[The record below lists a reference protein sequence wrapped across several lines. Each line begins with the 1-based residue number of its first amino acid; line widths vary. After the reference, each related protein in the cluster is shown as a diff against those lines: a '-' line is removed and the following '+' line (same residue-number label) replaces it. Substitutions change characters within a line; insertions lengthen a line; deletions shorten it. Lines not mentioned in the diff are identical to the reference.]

1 MSNRTIRVAI
11 VDDHQL
17 VTQALSNLF
26 GQFKDFSVVGT
37 GFDGK
42 SALELVVNQ
51 QPDLLILDL
60 QLPGLSGEELLPV
73 IKKAYPT
80 LRIIILTASQI
91 KQTWQK
97 VLTLGAD
104 GIALK
109 SVSSTDL
116 ISGARQ
122 TMRGQMFID
131 PIIQE
136 ELSQYDSGA
145 FLNLPDEL
153 NARITRRER
162 EILLLVLNDLTSK
175 QIADNLGISDRTV
188 SKHRENIYHKL
199 GVHSSTELLPIM
211 NRLRGIKNSL

>member
-1 MSNRTIRVAI
+1 MSAMRLVI
-11 VDDHQL
+11 VDDHRL

-42 SALELVVNQ
+42 TALELVVNHK
-51 QPDLLILDL
+51 PDILILDL

-73 IKKAYPT
+73 IKKAYPE
-80 LRIIILTASQI
+80 LRVIVLTASQI

-109 SVSSTDL
+109 SVASQDL
-116 ISGARQ
+116 VAGVRQ
-122 TMRGQMFID
+122 IMRGQMFID
-131 PIIQE
+131 PVIQE
-136 ELSQYDSGA
+136 ELSQHDSGA

-211 NRLRGIKNSL
+211 ARLKG

>member
-1 MSNRTIRVAI
+1 MSTINLVI
-11 VDDHQL
+11 VDDHRL

-26 GQFKDFSVVGT
+26 EQFKDFRVLGT

-42 SALELVVNQ
+42 AALELVVNHK
-51 QPDLLILDL
+51 PDLLILDL
-60 QLPGLSGEELLPV
+60 QLPGLSGEDLLPV
-73 IKKAYPT
+73 IKKAYPD
-80 LRIIILTASQI
+80 LRVIVLTASQI

-109 SVSSTDL
+109 SVASQDL
-116 ISGARQ
+116 VAGVRQ
-122 TMRGQMFID
+122 VMRGQMFID

-136 ELSQYDSGA
+136 ELSQHNSGA

-211 NRLRGIKNSL
+211 NRLKG

>member
-1 MSNRTIRVAI
+1 MSDINVVI
-11 VDDHQL
+11 VDDHRL
-17 VTQALSNLF
+17 VTQALSSLF
-26 GQFKDFSVVGT
+26 GQFKDFNVVGT

-42 SALELVVNQ
+42 AVLELVVTHK
-51 QPDLLILDL
+51 PDLLILDL
-60 QLPGLSGEELLPV
+60 QLPVLSGEEVLPV
-73 IKKAYPT
+73 IKKAYPN
-80 LRIIILTASQI
+80 LRVIVLTASQI

-104 GIALK
+104 GIALR
-109 SVSSTDL
+109 SIASQDL
-116 ISGARQ
+116 IAGVRQ
-122 TMRGQMFID
+122 IMRGQMFID
-131 PIIQE
+131 PIIQD
-136 ELSQYDSGA
+136 ELSQHNSGV

-199 GVHSSTELLPIM
+199 GVHSSSELLPIM
-211 NRLRGIKNSL
+211 SRLKG